1 MKMAKTKKI
10 LKQMMIF
17 SFSAALS
24 MGNGI
29 CVSADSGAEENIPD
43 DVILQ
48 TEQSQDEEETFFSS
62 APEIDDFSSGN
73 AYAVNTDSNNSD
85 DSSHDDSD
93 SNGDNTDRD
102 NADSDDSDNSNN
114 SSDSNNDNGD
124 GNNDS
129 SSDNNGSDD
138 NNNDEDDNKKDD
150 NDTSPDIN
158 KLSDGIYSVSG
169 TMLKTDKKTASMAD
183 QAFNHTIKLTVKDGK
198 YKLTLDFRA
207 MDMNG
212 QMGYLGNIRYYKT
225 GYTLDK
231 NGNPEGETAD
241 TKVDA
246 LQKYKDDTVVSD
258 YFGTDYP
265 DIVTFPMIKE
275 ARTDSYVPLQVF
287 IPIMDAIAKGTGT
300 QNVFLKMDWSTLK
313 ETTEEDEAFK
323 DDSSNGDSSN
333 GNNNGNSNGNN
344 NGNNNSGSN
353 GNNNIGNNGNNSG
366 DISNNNGSNNNSGNN
381 GSSNNNNNNGN
392 NNGSNNGSAN
402 NGANNSGY
410 VNNAGLGGNS
420 SLKKNSSLSGNRSLS
435 GNSSLK
441 SSGNSGT
448 GTTKTSGS
456 LSSENLEN
464 GALERAEDQDG
475 EMLNTL
481 GTQGNFSG
489 MSNDTGMLSQV
500 SVGSQAEQLAGTTW
514 EMSTQQSSAK
524 KAMVPVWI
532 SAAAVACGLGYKIKT
547 GTSPKRRKK
556 R

>member
-73 AYAVNTDSNNSD
+73 ADTVNK
-85 DSSHDDSD
+85 
-93 SNGDNTDRD
+93 
-102 NADSDDSDNSNN
+102 
-114 SSDSNNDNGD
+114 DSNNDD
-124 GNNDS
+124 
-129 SSDNNGSDD
+129 
-138 NNNDEDDNKKDD
+138 DEDDNKKGD

-265 DIVTFPMIKE
+265 DIVTFSMIKE
-275 ARTDSYVPLQVF
+275 AWTDSYVPLQVF
-287 IPIMDAIAKGTGT
+287 IPIMDEIAKGTGT

-323 DDSSNGDSSN
+323 DDSSNGDCNN

-366 DISNNNGSNNNSGNN
+366 NISNNNGSNNNSGNN

-392 NNGSNNGSAN
+392 NNGSAN
-402 NGANNSGY
+402 NGADNSGY

-420 SLKKNSSLSGNRSLS
+420 SLKKNNSGNSGTGNGNSLSGNSSTGGNSSLNGNRSLS

-441 SSGNSGT
+441 LSGNSGT

-456 LSSENLEN
+456 LSSENSEN
-464 GALERAEDQDG
+464 GALESTEDQDG

-489 MSNDTGMLSQV
+489 MSNDTGMVSQV
-500 SVGSQAEQLAGTTW
+500 SVGSQTEQLAGTTW

-524 KAMVPVWI
+524 KAGAMVPVWI
-532 SAAAVACGLGYKIKT
+532 SAVAVACGLGYKIKT

>member
-73 AYAVNTDSNNSD
+73 ADTVNTDSNNSD
-85 DSSHDDSD
+85 DGSHDDSD
-93 SNGDNTDRD
+93 SNGDNTGSD
-102 NADSDDSDNSNN
+102 NADSDDSDNS
-114 SSDSNNDNGD
+114 SDSNNDNSNNNSSDDNGD
-124 GNNDS
+124 GNNNS

-138 NNNDEDDNKKDD
+138 NNNDDEDDNKKGD

-169 TMLKTDKKTASMAD
+169 TMLKTDKKTTSMAD

-300 QNVFLKMDWSTLK
+300 QNMFLKMDWSTLK

-344 NGNNNSGSN
+344 N
-353 GNNNIGNNGNNSG
+353 IGNNGNNSG

-381 GSSNNNNNNGN
+381 GSSNNNNNNGSNNGN
-392 NNGSNNGSAN
+392 NNGSVN

-448 GTTKTSGS
+448 GTTKTSGF
-456 LSSENLEN
+456 LSSENSEN

-524 KAMVPVWI
+524 KAGAMVPVWI

>member
-29 CVSADSGAEENIPD
+29 CVSADSGAEENISD
-43 DVILQ
+43 DVIMQ
-48 TEQSQDEEETFFSS
+48 KEQGQDEEETFFSS

-73 AYAVNTDSNNSD
+73 ADTVNTDSNNSD
-85 DSSHDDSD
+85 DGSHADSD
-93 SNGDNTDRD
+93 SNDDNTGSD
-102 NADSDDSDNSNN
+102 NADSADSDNSNN
-114 SSDSNNDNGD
+114 
-124 GNNDS
+124 S

-138 NNNDEDDNKKDD
+138 NNNDEDDNKKGD

-258 YFGTDYP
+258 YFGPDYP

-392 NNGSNNGSAN
+392 NNGSAN

-420 SLKKNSSLSGNRSLS
+420 SLKKNN
-435 GNSSLK
+435 
-441 SSGNSGT
+441 SGNSGT

-456 LSSENLEN
+456 LSSENSEN
-464 GALERAEDQDG
+464 GALESTEDQDG

-489 MSNDTGMLSQV
+489 MSNDTGMVSQV
-500 SVGSQAEQLAGTTW
+500 SVGSQAEQLSGTTW
-514 EMSTQQSSAK
+514 EMSTQQPSAK
-524 KAMVPVWI
+524 KAGAMVPVWI

-547 GTSPKRRKK
+547 GTSPKMRKK